1 MMQNKSDNRKA
12 CDAVDLLDVLLDQ
25 DNCEPITLTNPTG
38 REIDFEQIAVIPHNV
53 GDERFLFVILKPLD
67 KIPGIDDDEAI
78 VFRAASDNLGNT
90 ILTAEEDE
98 LIAIDVFNKYYDL
111 LEEEAK
117 QKSKGGKK

>member
-1 MMQNKSDNRKA
+1 M
-12 CDAVDLLDVLLDQ
+12 
-25 DNCEPITLTNPTG
+25 
-38 REIDFEQIAVIPHNV
+38 
-53 GDERFLFVILKPLD
+53 FVILKPLD